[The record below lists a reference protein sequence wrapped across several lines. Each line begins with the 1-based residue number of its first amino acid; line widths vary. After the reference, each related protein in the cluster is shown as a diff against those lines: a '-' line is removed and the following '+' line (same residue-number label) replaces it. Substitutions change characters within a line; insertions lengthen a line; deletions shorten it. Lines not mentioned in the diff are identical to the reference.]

1 MINLIRNL
9 TKKEFGLL
17 VIIFI
22 LVYFQIYLD
31 LKLPEYMSEITMLV
45 QKTGSNLND
54 IYIAG
59 FKMLIC
65 AFVSLGLA
73 IIVAIISARIA
84 SNFSFIIRN
93 KVFVKVMSF
102 SMKEVNSFSTPSLIT
117 RTTNDIVQVQMFIV
131 MGLQMLIKA
140 PLTAIFA
147 ITKIYTKNY
156 TWTLITA
163 TAIGILLVVIF
174 ICFILAVPKFK
185 ILQKL
190 TDNIN
195 RIAREHLDGLNV
207 IRAFNAEKYQNDRFE
222 LANKELTETNLFAYR
237 TLAFLQPS
245 IQMINSTLTLVIYLA
260 GAVMIN
266 EALGLDKLS
275 LFSDMV
281 TFSSYAMQALM
292 SFMMLVLVFLM
303 LPRASVAANR
313 INEII
318 MTDNSIKDG
327 TLQKGNDNKIGEV
340 EFVNVS
346 FKYPDADDYVLENI
360 SFKVKKGETL
370 ALIGATGS
378 GKSTIINLIPRFY
391 DATSGSILV
400 NGKDIKEYSKNTLS
414 SIIGYVSQKAILFNG
429 SIESNIIFGD
439 NDQIVADD
447 ELLNDAIKVAQAD
460 EFISN
465 LDDKNQAYVA
475 QGGKNLSGG
484 QKQRISI
491 ARAIYRNPDI
501 LIFDDSFSALDYKTD
516 QKLRKSLNEE
526 CKDKTRIIVGQRI
539 GTIKDADNI
548 IVINDGRID
557 AMGTHEYLLENSKL
571 YKQIALSQLSIEEL

>member
-447 ELLNDAIKVAQAD
+447 ELLNDVIKVAQAD

>member
-414 SIIGYVSQKAILFNG
+414 SIIGYVSQKAILFKGN
-429 SIESNIIFGD
+429 IESNIIFGD

>member
-17 VIIFI
+17 VLIFI
-22 LVYFQIYLD
+22 LVCFQIYLD